1 MKKLLLFAALFILYT
16 ATSFAQEKNKNII
29 LDVKG
34 NCGMCK
40 VRIEKACQKIKGVKF
55 ASWDIASKRL
65 SLVLDESKCSPLEVK
80 KVIAS
85 VGHDTDETKA
95 NSEIYEKLPA
105 CCKYRDPNSV
115 NMDHSGKH

>member
-1 MKKLLLFAALFILYT
+1 MKKNLLFTVLFIVYIT
-16 ATSFAQEKNKNII
+16 NSFAQEKNKNLV

-40 VRIEKACQKIKGVKF
+40 ARIEKACQKMKGVKF
-55 ASWDIASKRL
+55 ASWDIASKKL
-65 SLVLDESKCSPLEVK
+65 SLVLDEAKCSPLEVK
-80 KVIAS
+80 KIIAS

-95 NSEIYEKLPA
+95 NLDTYEKLPA
-105 CCKYRDPNSV
+105 CCKYRDPNSI